1 MSTLKSRNCR
11 IKSFMMKSGERYCL
25 LLDRATGLP
34 LYYPNLYVTT
44 QVRNNSQSVA
54 AMESAL
60 TGINVLLTFCDE
72 REIDLSSRFLKR
84 EFLVLHELD
93 AFRDYCQQNFA
104 KAGKDSLE
112 VVVPIARR
120 LRHKPSPKAGLASEY
135 MRLTHAAK
143 YTEWLAT
150 VLLSATKD
158 RQTTTEIAKMK
169 KGLESR
175 RPARKGRNQ
184 IAHEKGLDDEQV
196 AILLEIIRPGSEFNP
211 FDDPG
216 VQVRNRLIV
225 LLLLYLGIRGGELLN
240 IRAADIDWSN
250 NQIVI
255 ARRADEKTD
264 TRVKQPL
271 VKTLDRRIP
280 MRDTLV
286 EAIRD
291 YITKY
296 RNKIPNA
303 RRHDYLLI
311 THKSGPTQGNAMSRP
326 AYNKI
331 IKLIATAVPELFD
344 MHGHDLRHT
353 WNNEFSELMDR
364 LDNPPTPEEQE
375 KRRSYLQGWKEGSG
389 TAATYTKRFVR
400 EKAIEASLMLQEGI
414 TRIPQNLKD
423 G

>member
-1 MSTLKSRNCR
+1 MPTLKSRHYR
-11 IKSFMMKSGERYCL
+11 IKSFVLKSGERYCL
-25 LLDRATGLP
+25 LLDKAAGLP
-34 LYYPNLYVTT
+34 LYYPNLFVTT
-44 QVRNNSQSVA
+44 QVRNNSKSVA

-60 TGINVLLTFCDE
+60 SGINVLLSFCDE
-72 REIDLSSRFLKR
+72 MGIDLTSRFLKR

-93 AFRDYCQQNFA
+93 AFRDYCQQSFS
-104 KAGKDSLE
+104 KAGTESPE
-112 VVVPIARR
+112 VVVPIARGGR
-120 LRHKPSPKAGLASEY
+120 SKSSPKVGLASEY

-143 YTEWLAT
+143 YTEWLAK
-150 VLLSATKD
+150 VLLSTAND
-158 RQTTTEIAKMK
+158 RSSAIEIAKMK
-169 KGLESR
+169 KGLEAR

-184 IAHEKGLDDEQV
+184 TARESGLNKEQV
-196 AILLEIIRPGSEFNP
+196 AILLELVRPGSEFNP
-211 FDDPG
+211 FDDSG
-216 VQVRNRLIV
+216 IQVRNRLII

-240 IRAADIDWSN
+240 IRVSDIYWSN

-264 TRVKQPL
+264 PRVNQPL

-280 MRDTLV
+280 VKDTLV
-286 EAIRD
+286 EAIRE

-311 THKSGPTQGNAMSRP
+311 THKSGPTQGQPMSRP
-326 AYNKI
+326 AYNKT
-331 IKLIATAVPELFD
+331 IKLIASAVPELFD

-364 LDNPPTPEEQE
+364 MDDPPSPEEQE

-389 TAATYTKRFVR
+389 TAATYTRRFVR
-400 EKAIEASLMLQEGI
+400 KKATEASLKLQEGI
-414 TRIPQNLKD
+414 TRIPENLKN

>member
-1 MSTLKSRNCR
+1 MPTLRSRNYR
-11 IKSFMMKSGERYCL
+11 IKSFMLKNGERYCL
-25 LLDRATGLP
+25 LLDKATELP
-34 LYYPNLYVTT
+34 LYYPNLFVTT
-44 QVRNNSQSVA
+44 QVRNKSQSVA

-60 TGINVLLTFCDE
+60 SGINVLLTFCDE
-72 REIDLSSRFLKR
+72 RGIDLPSRFLKR
-84 EFLVLHELD
+84 EFLALHELD
-93 AFRDYCQQNFA
+93 AFRDYCQQSFA
-104 KAGKDSLE
+104 KAGAESLE
-112 VVVPIARR
+112 VVAPLARSGR
-120 LRHKPSPKAGLASEY
+120 PKPSPKAGLASEY

-143 YTEWLAT
+143 YTEWLAK
-150 VLLSATKD
+150 VLLSTAND
-158 RQTTTEIAKMK
+158 RQATGEITRMK

-184 IAHEKGLDDEQV
+184 IAREKGLNKEQV
-196 AILLEIIRPGSEFNP
+196 AVLLEVVRPGSEFNP
-211 FDDPG
+211 FDDSG
-216 VQVRNRLIV
+216 VQVRNRLII

-240 IRAADIDWSN
+240 IRASDIDWSN

-255 ARRADEKTD
+255 ARRADEKLD
-264 TRVKQPL
+264 PRVKQPL

-286 EAIRD
+286 DTIRE

-311 THKSGPTQGNAMSRP
+311 THKSGPTQGMPMSRP

-331 IKLIATAVPELFD
+331 IKLIASAVPELFD
-344 MHGHDLRHT
+344 MHGHGLRHT

-364 LDNPPTPEEQE
+364 MDDPPSPEEQE

-389 TAATYTKRFVR
+389 AAAAYTKRFVR
-400 EKAIEASLMLQEGI
+400 EKAIEAGLKLQEGI
-414 TRIPQNLKD
+414 TRVPENLKND
-423 G
+423 